1 MQAYRIHGQIKMTT
15 TKVVV
20 ASGKRKSAIARA
32 VVRLGTGKI
41 LINNRMLEQFEPQI
55 ARMKLEEPLIL
66 SGDNATK
73 VDVSID
79 VHGGGVM
86 GQAEAARLAL
96 AKGILAFTKDKKLEK
111 TFLEYDRH
119 LLVADVRRKE
129 VRKPNRHGKARAAVQ
144 KSYR

>member
-1 MQAYRIHGQIKMTT
+1 MTAS
-15 TKVVV
+15 KVVV

-32 VVRLGTGKI
+32 VVRQGTGVI
-41 LINNRMLEQFEPQI
+41 LVNKRLLEYYEPRI

-66 SGDNATK
+66 AGDNASK
-73 VDVSID
+73 VDVMID
-79 VHGGGVM
+79 VKGGGVM